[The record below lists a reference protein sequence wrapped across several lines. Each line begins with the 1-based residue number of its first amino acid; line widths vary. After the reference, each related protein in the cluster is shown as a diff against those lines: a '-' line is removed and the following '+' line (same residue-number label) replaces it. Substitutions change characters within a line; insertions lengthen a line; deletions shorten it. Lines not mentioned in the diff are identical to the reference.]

1 MVRVMF
7 NKLFRNKVK
16 EAEAEYEAE
25 LNAKQA
31 AAAHEA
37 ELNARLAER
46 LKYYNADED
55 DSVSDFSE
63 INFKEN
69 PDKTSDITDRNA
81 NVDVWG
87 QANPAETTQWK
98 KENRAETSEWNKE
111 NRRKSDRRQTARRK
125 LDRQ

>member
-1 MVRVMF
+1 MF
-7 NKLFRNKVK
+7 EKIFRNKAK
-16 EAEAEYEAE
+16 EAEAEYDAE

-37 ELNARLAER
+37 KLNKRLAER
-46 LKYYNADED
+46 LKHYNADED
-55 DSVSDFSE
+55 DSVSNFSE

-69 PDKTSDITDRNA
+69 SDETSDIADCGG

-98 KENRAETSEWNKE
+98 KKNRAETSEWNKE
-111 NRRKSDRRQTARRK
+111 NRRKSDRRQTGRRDI
-125 LDRQ
+125 DRH

>member
-1 MVRVMF
+1 MF

-16 EAEAEYEAE
+16 EAEAE

-98 KENRAETSEWNKE
+98 KENR
-111 NRRKSDRRQTARRK
+111 RRNSDRRQTARRK